1 MKSWILFLSLILTS
15 NSLVAQTPDSSI
27 WTDLL
32 VFDST
37 HTLYTTESFTLD
49 EHCSLQLGAP
59 ADTSLSTGY
68 ILLKTD
74 STTSP
79 TGTIQIQSGEKRIRC
94 INRNLSKKQ
103 GKRLLH
109 LFYLTDSERRNI
121 LKQGIQALSYP
132 TENGTHSV
140 SDLKILF
147 DEQAHF
153 FPSPEAISQKKEDKK
168 KAEAREKARKTAE
181 LFKSGLYG
189 KGSSERTDLPPT
201 TGFSG
206 DLLNRKVLKRSILK
220 MNESSLEGQIVLN
233 VCVDSTGAVVATN
246 YQLVGSTSNNPEL
259 IRAAIDN
266 MKTWVFEPNDQE
278 TQCGTVRYNF
288 RQK

>member
-15 NSLVAQTPDSSI
+15 NSLVAQTPESSI

-37 HTLYTTESFTLD
+37 HTVYTTEPFTLD

-59 ADTSLSTGY
+59 ADTSLNTGF

-79 TGTIQIQSGEKRIRC
+79 SGTILIQSGEKRIRC

-103 GKRLLH
+103 GNDLLH
-109 LFYLTDSERRNI
+109 LFYLTESERKNI

-132 TENGTHSV
+132 TENGMQSAPE
-140 SDLKILF
+140 LKIQF
-147 DEQAHF
+147 DEQTLF
-153 FPSPEAISQKKEDKK
+153 FPSPEAISQKKEAKK

-201 TGFSG
+201 TMGG
-206 DLLNRKVLKRSILK
+206 GLRDRKVVERSILNLYK
-220 MNESSLEGQIVLN
+220 GNEEGRIVLD
-233 VCVDSTGAVVATN
+233 VCVDSTGTVVATN
-246 YQLVGSTSNNPEL
+246 YKLVGSTSNNPEM
-259 IRAAIDN
+259 IRSAIES
-266 MKTWVFEPNDQE
+266 MKNWKFEPSEQE
-278 TQCGTVRYNF
+278 TQCGNIIFNF
-288 RQK
+288 KQK

>member
-15 NSLVAQTPDSSI
+15 NSFVAQTPDSSI

-32 VFDST
+32 AFDSI
-37 HTLYTTESFTLD
+37 HIVYTTEPFTLD

-79 TGTIQIQSGEKRIRC
+79 SGTILIQSGEKRIRC

-109 LFYLTDSERRNI
+109 LFYLTESERKNI

-132 TENGTHSV
+132 TENGVQSV
-140 SDLKILF
+140 SDLKIQF
-147 DEQAHF
+147 DEHAHF
-153 FPSPEAISQKKEDKK
+153 FPSPEAISQKKEAKK
-168 KAEAREKARKTAE
+168 KAEAREKARQAAQMLGTGV
-181 LFKSGLYG
+181 FGNG
-189 KGSSERTDLPPT
+189 RPRNTDLPPT
-201 TGFSG
+201 TMGG
-206 DLLNRKVLKRSILK
+206 GLRERKVVERTILNLYK
-220 MNESSLEGQIVLN
+220 GNEEGRIVLD
-233 VCVDSTGAVVATN
+233 VCVDSTGTVVATN
-246 YQLVGSTSNNPEL
+246 YKLVGSTSNNPEM
-259 IRAAIDN
+259 IRSAIES
-266 MKTWVFEPNDQE
+266 MKTWKFEPSEQE
-278 TQCGTVRYNF
+278 TQCGNIIFNF
-288 RQK
+288 KQK